1 MKSTEIVFTI
11 IGASLLAMGNTLQMN
26 NLLQKQR
33 AELQWRQEATNKF
46 TWRDTQ
52 VLKWTVANAFTDV

>member
-1 MKSTEIVFTI
+1 
-11 IGASLLAMGNTLQMN
+11 MGNTLQMN